1 MKKLVVVFA
10 VLVGVVLVALG
21 YREYLIHDAR
31 KPVLA
36 KLNDPDSA
44 KFRDERY
51 TGNWIPGYGMLCGE
65 LNAKNAMG
73 GYTGYQKFVA
83 TGLAVRLASEI
94 DAEFVTELCTIQ
106 NEPRPWWWLMF

>member
-1 MKKLVVVFA
+1 MKKLVIVAAVFVCL
-10 VLVGVVLVALG
+10 VLLVLG
-21 YREYLIHDAR
+21 YRTYLIHDAR

-51 TGNWIPGYGMLCGE
+51 IGNWQPGDGMLCGE

-73 GYTGYQKFVA
+73 GYTGYQKFAAAGNSVS
-83 TGLAVRLASEI
+83 LASEF
-94 DAEFVTELCTIQ
+94 DAEFVTEVCTVQ
-106 NEPRPWWWLMF
+106 DNPRPWWWLRF